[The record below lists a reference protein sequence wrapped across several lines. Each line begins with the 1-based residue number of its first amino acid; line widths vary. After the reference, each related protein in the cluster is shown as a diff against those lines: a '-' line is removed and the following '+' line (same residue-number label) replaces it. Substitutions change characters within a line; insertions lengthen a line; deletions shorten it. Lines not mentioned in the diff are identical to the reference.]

1 MKKKLVL
8 AGIGIIV
15 IIIASTGWYLYNK
28 PHSGVSNI
36 DADVKITAGDLFRD
50 YQNDEATANK
60 KYLNKVIE
68 VTGNI
73 ADIQNVN
80 GSQIILLSTKDE
92 MGGVNCQLSN
102 SEKDKDITLKK
113 STTITIKG
121 RCSGYLMDVNLV
133 DCILK

>member
-1 MKKKLVL
+1 MFL
-8 AGIGIIV
+8 
-15 IIIASTGWYLYNK
+15 SNK
-28 PHSGVSNI
+28 PIKKYTANRRLYTKIIRLLLRKLISLTDIATAVFS
-36 DADVKITAGDLFRD
+36 DAASY